1 MARGTVKWFADSE
14 GSGLIAA
21 DDGGPDLFVGSDD
34 VVADSGVALY
44 EGQPVEFD
52 VIVDVKGPHARRVR

>member
-44 EGQPVEFD
+44 EGQPVD
-52 VIVDVKGPHARRVR
+52 ST